1 MATIMTAEDAAHEAV
16 EGMRPNSSRIAHY
29 YKSDVS
35 AVQLVHEILRL
46 PQVDSARVVTCL
58 KNYFC
63 ITIKTNSTN
72 Y

>member
-1 MATIMTAEDAAHEAV
+1 MATIMTAEDAARDAV
-16 EGMRPNSSRIAHY
+16 EGMLPNTSRIAHY
-29 YKSDVS
+29 YKFDVS

-63 ITIKTNSTN
+63 IAIKTNSTN
-72 Y
+72 C

>member
-1 MATIMTAEDAAHEAV
+1 MATIMTAEDAARDAV
-16 EGMRPNSSRIAHY
+16 EGMLPNTSRIVHY
-29 YKSDVS
+29 YKSEVS
-35 AVQLVHEILRL
+35 AVQLVNEILRL

-72 Y
+72 C